1 MVVGT
6 HIFNQYY
13 FELLK
18 KIRDKARSRKYDSR
32 EARHILKGVKANYL
46 SYDKNSDEY
55 RLWFISQ
62 TQTPEA
68 QTTPASD
75 DPAAAAAPVGREYL
89 YQGVKCSDIRAIF
102 DGSVL
107 DHFIAILELFSRDDL
122 SADDINNSV
131 KALRSLNKKDEFA
144 KAVEDIGSVPIR
156 DILNGIMLKYTEN
169 KGSEMD
175 DALKRIEN
183 TSLGKLAKEI
193 MGDINIDE
201 IQKGVE
207 DGDILK
213 SLSNPEGPLTKVLST
228 VSTKMIAK
236 LASGELQQ
244 EDLLKDAMKLA
255 GDLGMAGGAGGAAG
269 GMGGLGDIGAM
280 IQQMQKMGLGGG
292 LGGLGGGGG
301 GKKPSARHIR
311 RKMKEK
317 KPPKE

>member
-62 TQTPEA
+62 TTPEV
-68 QTTPASD
+68 TASD
-75 DPAAAAAPVGREYL
+75 DPAPAPVGREYL

-122 SADDINNSV
+122 SEDDINNSV

-144 KAVEDIGSVPIR
+144 KAVEDIGSVPVR

-183 TSLGKLAKEI
+183 TTLGKLAKEI

-280 IQQMQKMGLGGG
+280 IQQMQKMGLGGM
-292 LGGLGGGGG
+292 GGLGGGGG